1 MFLSIHAPWTDRE
14 RTKTQAER
22 ASEDIVQPKGV
33 LADADAQ
40 WRVFAGLLKEHFG
53 DGGGVVRHLHQ
64 VRESLEKRKKTDMLP
79 RNMKGSS
86 WCTTTSGWAGKHAAE
101 QRTLYGEG
109 HIRAP

>member
-64 VRESLEKRKKTDMLP
+64 VRESLEKKNRHVAQEHEGIKLVYHDIRVGRKT
-79 RNMKGSS
+79 
-86 WCTTTSGWAGKHAAE
+86 CC
-101 QRTLYGEG
+101 RTEDVV
-109 HIRAP
+109 R